1 MKKILSLVIIGI
13 MVFSLTACG
22 NRNEDNT
29 TRQEASGRQEISEKE
44 TNPAAAE
51 GTESSDR
58 TEKEEMDTNSDSKA
72 AGNIR

>member
-29 TRQEASGRQEISEKE
+29 TRQEASDRQEISEK
-44 TNPAAAE
+44 
-51 GTESSDR
+51 
-58 TEKEEMDTNSDSKA
+58 
-72 AGNIR
+72 